1 MNLIKKQLILKFSNS
16 KKKQKVK
23 KNLKKFIIKYYLLF
37 IKKN

>member
-23 KNLKKFIIKYYLLF
+23 KNLKKFKSI
-37 IKKN
+37 